1 MNKLLSTSPILPMGG
16 LAVIRIIIGCFLIY
30 HGWEVFDADKMRE
43 YASWDNFKNSSSG
56 LFMVYMGKIAE
67 LLGGV
72 MLAIGCF
79 TRLACII
86 VIVTMSYIAFSL
98 GHGKIWYEDQYPFLF
113 VMLGFVFIFSGPG
126 KWSVDNLLFNQK
138 R

>member
-1 MNKLLSTSPILPMGG
+1 MKNFFSPSPIWQQSG
-16 LAVIRIIIGCFLIY
+16 LGLIRIIIGGFLIY

-43 YASWDNFKNSSSG
+43 YASWDSFKNSSSG
-56 LFMVYMGKIAE
+56 LFMVYMGKISE
-67 LLGGV
+67 LLGGI
-72 MLAIGCF
+72 MLALGCF

-126 KWSVDNLLFNQK
+126 KWSV
-138 R
+138 

>member
-1 MNKLLSTSPILPMGG
+1 MKNFFSPSPIWQQSG
-16 LAVIRIIIGCFLIY
+16 LGLIRILVGVFLIY
-30 HGWEVFDADKMRE
+30 HGWEVLDAEKMKE
-43 YASWDNFKNSSSG
+43 YASWDIFKNSSSG

-67 LLGGV
+67 LLGGI
-72 MLAIGCF
+72 MLTIGCF

-86 VIVTMSYIAFSL
+86 VILTMAYIAFFV

-113 VMLGFVFIFSGPG
+113 VVLGFVFIFSGPG

-138 R
+138 K